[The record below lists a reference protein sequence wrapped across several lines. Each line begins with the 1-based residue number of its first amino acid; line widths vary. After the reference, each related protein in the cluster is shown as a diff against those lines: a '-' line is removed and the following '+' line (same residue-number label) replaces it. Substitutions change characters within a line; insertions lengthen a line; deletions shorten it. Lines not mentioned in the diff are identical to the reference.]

1 MNNKKKIS
9 KISFFFGCI
18 LYIFRIFLVLFVE
31 HSIEQYR
38 QSRNGMLKFYVYKE
52 SSNIV
57 FEEFLRID
65 ITPKTFDVQR
75 N

>member
-1 MNNKKKIS
+1 MNNIKKIP
-9 KISFFFGCI
+9 KISFFGCI

-52 SSNIV
+52 SNTV